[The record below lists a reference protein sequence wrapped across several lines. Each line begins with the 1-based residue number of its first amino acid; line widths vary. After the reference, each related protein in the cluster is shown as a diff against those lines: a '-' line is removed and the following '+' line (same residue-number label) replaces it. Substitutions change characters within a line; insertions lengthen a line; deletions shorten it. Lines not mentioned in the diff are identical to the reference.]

1 MMNKQLLI
9 GLALG
14 MIGGAII
21 VVNSKKAKNLVE
33 KGQQEVKKQI
43 KKAQKKSENATDSAE
58 NAQ

>member
-1 MMNKQLLI
+1 MNKQLLI
-9 GLALG
+9 GLALC

-58 NAQ
+58 NAR

>member
-1 MMNKQLLI
+1 MNKQLLI

-43 KKAQKKSENATDSAE
+43 KKALI
-58 NAQ
+58 